1 MFGSFINQKNIEKI
15 KQSRPFVVKSSGF
28 PSIDWQE
35 VITLLDY
42 DINHNRETG
51 SDRYG
56 TYGFMLVNAERLNLV
71 SLFLKELYKLFDK
84 SLEFAELNKESNDHQ
99 IYISLTT
106 DKESYGSKHHDY
118 SNVVFW
124 QLNGISR
131 WKIYN
136 ENGSDIELDEILNPG
151 DIVYCPAKRQHEVV
165 AITPR
170 CGVSL
175 GLGEVKT

>member
-1 MFGSFINQKNIEKI
+1 MFESFINEVNIEKI
-15 KQSRPFVVKSSGF
+15 KNNIPFVVKDSDF
-28 PSIDWQE
+28 PLVDWQE
-35 VITLLDY
+35 VINLLDH
-42 DINHNRETG
+42 DISNNNETG

-56 TYGFMLVNAERLNLV
+56 LYGFMLVNSERIKCV
-71 SLFLKELYKLFDK
+71 SLFLDELYEIFEK
-84 SLEFAELNKESNDHQ
+84 SLEFAELNKQSNDHQ

-106 DKESYGSKHHDY
+106 DKDSYGKKHHDY

-131 WKIYN
+131 WKIYK
-136 ENGSDIELDEILNPG
+136 EDGYDIEIDEVLNPG
-151 DIVYCPAKRQHEVV
+151 DIIYCPEKRQHEVV

-175 GLGEVKT
+175 GLGKIKI

>member
-1 MFGSFINQKNIEKI
+1 MFESFINKENIEKI
-15 KQSRPFVVKSSGF
+15 KNKIPFIVKDSGF
-28 PSIDWQE
+28 PLVDWQE
-35 VITLLDY
+35 VINLLDY
-42 DINHNRETG
+42 DIKNNRETG
-51 SDRYG
+51 SNRYG
-56 TYGFMLVNAERLNLV
+56 LYGFMLVNGERISHV
-71 SLFLKELYKLFDK
+71 KVFLDELYNIFEK
-84 SLEFAELNKESNDHQ
+84 SLEFAELKKESNDHQ

-106 DKESYGSKHHDY
+106 DKDSYGAKHHDY

-131 WKIYN
+131 WKIYH
-136 ENGSDIELDEILNPG
+136 ENGSDVQLDEILNPG
-151 DIVYCPAKRQHEVV
+151 DIVYCPATRYHEVI